1 MPSLPWAEAKKNT
14 PSPSSATG
22 IDSHFFFT
30 GKWKSLLWW
39 LWRFPA
45 VFSYFMT
52 WWKAPLLFFRH
63 KDENKRNVGE
73 IFFWRVSR
81 VCCCCLFKK
90 RDTRVLKEDF
100 QRYDKHVDL
109 THLTSSV
116 SSTLGNMM
124 AGGRTAACRMT
135 CRSASAKP
143 LDTEFTLTH
152 FSVRPKSSSVN
163 ILGIVSRA
171 SVCKTQDTQEQSLV
185 KINTLIR
192 F

>member
-1 MPSLPWAEAKKNT
+1 MANPEKKCHPCLVQKPRKT
-14 PSPSSATG
+14 LCVRPQGSIPT
-22 IDSHFFFT
+22 FFFT
-30 GKWKSLLWW
+30 GKWKSLLWL
-39 LWRFPA
+39 LWRFPV

-52 WWKAPLLFFRH
+52 WWKAPLLFLRH

-73 IFFWRVSR
+73 IFFWRVSH

-90 RDTRVLKEDF
+90 CDTRVLKEDF

-152 FSVRPKSSSVN
+152 FSVRPKSSSAN

-171 SVCKTQDTQEQSLV
+171 SVCKKTRHTGANFGQ
-185 KINTLIR
+185 N
-192 F
+192 